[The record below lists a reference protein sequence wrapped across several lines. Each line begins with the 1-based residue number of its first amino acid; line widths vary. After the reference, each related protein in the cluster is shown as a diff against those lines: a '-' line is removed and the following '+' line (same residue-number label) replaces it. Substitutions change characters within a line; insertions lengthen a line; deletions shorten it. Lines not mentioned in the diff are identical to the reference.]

1 MAVMPVNYIVLAIPV
16 FFVLIAL
23 ELAITRWLEKDYYRL
38 SDSLNDLS
46 CGILQQLLEV
56 FVKTALF
63 AGYLFLY
70 QRYRMM
76 DVPSASVAA
85 WVLCFLG
92 VDFLYYWFHRLSHE
106 VNAFWAA
113 HVVHHQSEDY
123 NLAVAL
129 RQGAFQGWFS
139 WFFYLPLALVG
150 FPPLMFLTVSSF
162 NTLYQFWIHTRTIG
176 RLGPLEWVLNTPS
189 NHRVHHGRNPRYIDR
204 NHGGTLIVWD
214 RLFGTYQREEEEP
227 VYGITSPLRSWN
239 PVWAN
244 LHYWVELWDQARQT
258 RRFSDRLRLF
268 VKPPGWRPDDL
279 GGFQQAPEVEAA
291 TYRKWDTP
299 VPRWLAAYAFVQFTV
314 VLFAASLMLSRQGA
328 LSRGFLAA
336 GAVFVAVS
344 LVALGGLFERKRWAG
359 PLEAARLLVLGGFLL
374 AGCDDGDGASRP
386 YGEFLLAVDRETFV
400 LRATDAETIRLA
412 TENFRGRNSMF
423 PIGPLQRGDG
433 GFNPPWSWHFDP
445 EQVRLTEAAIEVC
458 DGRPSHVQ
466 ENLSDF
472 LGGYCPWSARVVAL
486 R

>member
-1 MAVMPVNYIVLAIPV
+1 MPVNLIVLAIPV
-16 FFVLIAL
+16 FFALIAL
-23 ELAITRWLEKDYYRL
+23 ELVITRVTERDYYRL
-38 SDSLNDLS
+38 ADSLSDIS
-46 CGILQQLLEV
+46 CGIVQQLLEV

-70 QRYRMM
+70 QRYRAF
-76 DVPSASVAA
+76 DVPGGAA
-85 WVLCFLG
+85 WAWAACFLG

-139 WFFYLPLALVG
+139 WFFYLPLALLG
-150 FPPLMFLTVSSF
+150 FPPLMFLTLSSI
-162 NTLYQFWIHTRTIG
+162 NTLSQFWIHTRTIG

-214 RLFGTYQREEEEP
+214 RLFGTYQREDEEP
-227 VYGITSPLRSWN
+227 VYGITTPLRSWN

-244 LHYWVELWDQARQT
+244 VAYWVELWEKARRT
-258 RRFSDRLRLF
+258 PRLADRLRLF
-268 VKPPGWRPDDL
+268 VKPPGWQPADL
-279 GGFQQAPEVEAA
+279 GGFQEAPPVDAA

-299 VPRWLAAYAFVQFTV
+299 LSRALAVYGFVQFTA
-314 VLFAASLMLSRQGA
+314 VLLATSLLLFRQGTLPA
-328 LSRGFLAA
+328 QWLAA
-336 GAVFVAVS
+336 GALFVIVS
-344 LVALGGLFERKRWAG
+344 LVALGGLFERKRWAV
-359 PLEAARLLVLGGFLL
+359 PLETVRLVVLAGFFV
-374 AGCDDGDGASRP
+374 AGCDDGGAERP
-386 YGEFLLAVDRETFV
+386 YAEFLVAVDRETFV

-412 TENFRGRNSMF
+412 TENFRGRNAMF
-423 PIGPLQRGDG
+423 PIGPLRPGAG
-433 GFNPPWSWHFDP
+433 GFNGPWSWHFDP
-445 EQVRLTEAAIEVC
+445 DRVRMAEIAIEVC
-458 DGRPSHVQ
+458 DGRPSYVE
-466 ENLSDF
+466 ENLQDF
-472 LGGYCPWSARVVAL
+472 LGGYCPWGARVVAI

>member
-1 MAVMPVNYIVLAIPV
+1 MPVNYIVLAIPV

-23 ELAITRWLEKDYYRL
+23 ELVITRVLERDYYRL

-46 CGILQQLLEV
+46 CGILQQLLEL
-56 FVKTALF
+56 FVKTTLF
-63 AGYLFLY
+63 AGYLYLY
-70 QRYRMM
+70 GRYHLME
-76 DVPSASVAA
+76 VSGTSAAA

-139 WFFYLPLALVG
+139 WFFYLPLALIG
-150 FPPLMFLTVSSF
+150 FPPLMFLTVSSL

-189 NHRVHHGRNPRYIDR
+189 NHRVHHGRNPKYIDR

-214 RLFGTYQREEEEP
+214 RLFGTYQEEEEEP

-244 LHYWVELWDQARQT
+244 LHYWVELWQT
-258 RRFSDRLRLF
+258 AKGVRRPADRLRLF
-268 VKPPGWRPDDL
+268 WKPPGWRPAEL
-279 GGFQQAPEVEAA
+279 GGFQQAPDVDAA

-299 VPRWLAAYAFVQFTV
+299 VPRGLALYGFVQFTA
-314 VLFAASLMLSRQGA
+314 VLLAAAVLLFRQGEISPA
-328 LSRGFLAA
+328 GRGA
-336 GAVFVAVS
+336 GAVFIAVS
-344 LVALGGLFERKRWAG
+344 LVALGGLFERKRWAA
-359 PLEAARLLVLGGFLL
+359 PLEAARLLTL
-374 AGCDDGDGASRP
+374 AGFFVVGCDAGRGPRP
-386 YGEFLLAVDRETFV
+386 FAEFLVAVDRETFV
-400 LRATDAETIRLA
+400 LRATDPETIRLA
-412 TENFRGRNSMF
+412 TDNFRGRNATF
-423 PIGPLQRGDG
+423 PIGPLRAGAG
-433 GFNPPWSWHFDP
+433 GFNAPWSWHFDP
-445 EQVRLTEAAIEVC
+445 DRVRMAEIAIEVC
-458 DGRPSHVQ
+458 DGRPSYVEEQ
-466 ENLSDF
+466 LQDF
-472 LGGYCPWSARVVAL
+472 LAGYCPWGARVVGL

>member
-1 MAVMPVNYIVLAIPV
+1 MPVNYIVLAIPV
-16 FFVLIAL
+16 FFALIAL
-23 ELAITRWLEKDYYRL
+23 ELVITRVTERDYYRL
-38 SDSLNDLS
+38 ADSLSDLS
-46 CGILQQLLEV
+46 CGIVQQLLEV

-70 QRYRMM
+70 ERYRVA
-76 DVPSASVAA
+76 DVPGGAA
-85 WVLCFLG
+85 WAWVACFLG

-139 WFFYLPLALVG
+139 WFFYLPLAIAG
-150 FPPLMFLTVSSF
+150 FPPLMFLTLSSV

-214 RLFGTYQREEEEP
+214 RLFGTYQKEDEEP

-244 LHYWVELWDQARQT
+244 LHYWVELWEKARRT
-258 RRFSDRLRLF
+258 RRLADRLRLF
-268 VKPPGWRPDDL
+268 VKPPGWQPDDL
-279 GGFQQAPEVEAA
+279 GGFQAAPAVEAA

-299 VPRWLAAYAFVQFTV
+299 VGRGLAVYGFVQFAV
-314 VLFAASLMLSRQGA
+314 VLAAASLLLFRQA
-328 LSRGFLAA
+328 TLPRAWVAA
-336 GAVFVAVS
+336 GAAFVVVS
-344 LVALGGLFERKRWAG
+344 LVALAGLFERKRWAA
-359 PLEAARLLVLGGFLL
+359 PLEAARLAVLAGLVL
-374 AGCDDGDGASRP
+374 AGCEKERAAPP
-386 YGEFLLAVDRETFV
+386 YAEFLLAVDRETFV
-400 LRATDAETIRLA
+400 LRASDPETIRLA
-412 TENFRGRNSMF
+412 TENFRGRNAMF
-423 PIGPLQRGDG
+423 PIGPLRPGGG
-433 GFNPPWSWHFDP
+433 GFNQPWSWHFDP
-445 EQVRLTEAAIEVC
+445 DRVRMAEIAIEVC
-458 DGRPSHVQ
+458 DGRPSYVQ
-466 ENLSDF
+466 ENLPDF
-472 LGGYCPWSARVVAL
+472 LAGYCPWGARVVAL